1 MLPKRL
7 DIISNQFGHW
17 IRFSHVGIIKAF
29 CFAKNGRIKMKLIVI
44 RSVEDD
50 FNAFNLLWFFHFLFR
65 SESFYWNHSLKLIDI
80 CWIVWDCESVRVCA
94 FIHSAG
100 NGSIS
105 VRIRFYSVLF
115 STNNYCQF
123 LIHLCLSFTHTLTQ
137 TQYEYLN
144 TNTNRTSHIDSF
156 TPLES
161 FVFMEFTAYKSTNR
175 LVKRE

>member
-1 MLPKRL
+1 MLESSKHFV
-7 DIISNQFGHW
+7 SQ
-17 IRFSHVGIIKAF
+17 
-29 CFAKNGRIKMKLIVI
+29 KNGRIKMKLIVI

-123 LIHLCLSFTHTLTQ
+123 LIHLCLSFTHTHTR
-137 TQYEYLN
+137 
-144 TNTNRTSHIDSF
+144 TNTWILTRIAPRTLIHSLPSSHSYLWNSLHINPQID
-156 TPLES
+156 
-161 FVFMEFTAYKSTNR
+161 
-175 LVKRE
+175 